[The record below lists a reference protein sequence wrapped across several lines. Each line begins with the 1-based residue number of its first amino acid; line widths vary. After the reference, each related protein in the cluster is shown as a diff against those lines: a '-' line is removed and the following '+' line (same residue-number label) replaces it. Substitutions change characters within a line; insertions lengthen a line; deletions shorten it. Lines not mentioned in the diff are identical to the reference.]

1 MVLKVAEQVET
12 GNPWQRINGIRVVV
26 AAFGIFYGLTGVIA
40 GFFEILQGNTAPNG
54 FVISTIGPNYSMA
67 DDFTYFAVTI
77 IPNFIITGILAII
90 ISFLII
96 VWTVAFVHKKYGVII
111 LLILSITQMLV
122 GGGWVIDLALITCI
136 LATRIDKPLNWW
148 RSHIPQNIQ
157 LWLTK
162 LFPFSIIVY
171 AIVALS
177 MNVLSVLG
185 VNNEAF
191 IDLIGILAAFMFI
204 PIILMILGGLAQ
216 DIQRQSTLDL
226 KQDMRQTS
234 EE

>member
-1 MVLKVAEQVET
+1 LKVADQVET
-12 GNPWQRINGIRVVV
+12 GISWQKINGMRVVV

-40 GFFEILQGNTAPNG
+40 GFFEILQGNTTPNS

-67 DDFTYFAVTI
+67 NDFTYFAVTI
-77 IPNFIITGILAII
+77 IPNFLITGILAIL
-90 ISFLII
+90 ISCLII
-96 VWTVAFVHKKYGVII
+96 IWAVAFVHKKYGVTI

-136 LATRIDKPLNWW
+136 LATQIDKPLNWW
-148 RSHIPQNIQ
+148 RSHLPKNIQ

-162 LFPFSIIVY
+162 LFPFSVIVY

-177 MNVLSVLG
+177 MNVLSILG
-185 VNNEAF
+185 VNNKAF

-204 PIILMILGGLAQ
+204 PIVFMIFGGLAHE
-216 DIQRQSTLDL
+216 IQRHSPSLIQT
-226 KQDMRQTS
+226 KQMTN
-234 EE
+234 